1 METAFYDRRLRNFT
15 YEKYC
20 EILVQAF
27 NDIEETGEEVTEERK
42 MRTSLKGLNDPH
54 CESAKNTNRV
64 TTSLRNSVANAMD
77 MVAEVLDDT
86 ASFTNPA
93 RRNVLS
99 KATTRVPD
107 SGGRS
112 GGRSQVRGGRGG
124 RGGRRGRGSGGG
136 RGNSNIMRDDEIVN
150 RYYSPHD

>member
-1 METAFYDRRLRNFT
+1 METAFYDGRSRNFT

-42 MRTSLKGLNDPH
+42 MRTFLKGLNDPR
-54 CESAKNTNRV
+54 CESAKNTIRL

-77 MVAEVLDDT
+77 MVAEVLGDI

-93 RRNVLS
+93 RRNV
-99 KATTRVPD
+99 TRCI
-107 SGGRS
+107 G
-112 GGRSQVRGGRGG
+112 
-124 RGGRRGRGSGGG
+124 
-136 RGNSNIMRDDEIVN
+136 
-150 RYYSPHD
+150 